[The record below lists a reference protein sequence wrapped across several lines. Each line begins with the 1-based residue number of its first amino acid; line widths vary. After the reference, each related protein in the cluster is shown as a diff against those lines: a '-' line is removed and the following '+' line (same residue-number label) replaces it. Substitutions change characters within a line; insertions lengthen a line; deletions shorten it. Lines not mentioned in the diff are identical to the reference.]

1 MGNKFQYL
9 MDSLPEM
16 LFNSLILYL
25 DFTNSKSLTI
35 TMVDFS

>member
-9 MDSLPEM
+9 MDCLPEM